1 MKSSSILASTIV
13 LALAGSAS
21 AAVVF
26 QNTFDNGFF
35 TPFNPGNATTVKYGD
50 SGWLDGSGS
59 GSGVALEKITLGLA
73 VFNPG
78 DTAIAAGTTDINF
91 TFNSGDP
98 SGLVFGSGAT
108 LYSTTITNVALPAG
122 SPGLG
127 TFFSITIPLPGVI
140 TAGGFENIGWSI
152 GLSNYNY
159 TGNFGFQA
167 GSAGGQTVGFF
178 TNAAS
183 FYNGSS
189 WSLFNFG
196 GPANFVA
203 EVTTP
208 APTAAGLLGLAGLV
222 ATRRRRA

>member
-1 MKSSSILASTIV
+1 MKSSSVLAAAVV

-35 TPFNPGNATTVKYGD
+35 TPFNPSNATTVKYGD
-50 SGWLDGSGS
+50 GGWLDGSGS
-59 GSGVALEKITLGLA
+59 GTGVALEKITLGLA
-73 VFNPG
+73 VFNPF
-78 DTAIAAGTTDINF
+78 DTGIAAGTTDIKF

-98 SGLVFGSGAT
+98 SGQVFGSGST

-127 TFFSITIPLPGVI
+127 TFFSITIPLPGVV
-140 TAGGFENIGWSI
+140 TSGGFENIGWSI
-152 GLSNYNY
+152 GLANYNY
-159 TGNFGFQA
+159 AGNFGFQA
-167 GSAGGQTVGFF
+167 SSEGGQTVGFY
-178 TNAAS
+178 TQGAS
-183 FYNGSS
+183 FFNGTS

-196 GPANFVA
+196 GAANFVA

-222 ATRRRRA
+222 ATRRRRV